1 MESEKKLEVVVKIVG
16 HLERYISGD
25 QNELN
30 LKLKAGSRIIDIF
43 QVLEISEEEIEFI
56 MILVNGRQASKET
69 VLKSGDRISLLTLAD
84 GG

>member
-1 MESEKKLEVVVKIVG
+1 MESEKRLEVVVKIVG

-30 LKLKAGSRIIDIF
+30 LKLQAGSRIIDIF

-56 MILVNGRQASKET
+56 MILVNGRPASKTT